1 MVNQAIERQRRHLV
15 GNLLAVQAISM
26 RVIVFGVLAAL
37 FLPVVAG
44 AEFYSFEDKNG
55 SVHFVDDPGKIPK
68 EYRKQTRV
76 RKDKYDDLSEEG
88 RAYMLE
94 KDRLENEA
102 VQSRETEQAK
112 RSRSARLEKERLA
125 ELERR
130 RNAFTTPVTILGLQV
145 FVPVVLINGS
155 TEVQA
160 NLLLDTGAT
169 STVITPDVAA
179 RLNIEDFAH
188 TKVRVVG
195 GKVLS
200 ARRTVLTGLRVGP
213 ISRANQPVIIV
224 AQRGGGFGDGLIG
237 MSFLAGLKYTIDFQ
251 KQTINWMP

>member
-1 MVNQAIERQRRHLV
+1 VVYEMIEQQRRYLV
-15 GNLLAVQAISM
+15 ESRLALQTVLL
-26 RVIVFGVLAAL
+26 RVIAFGVLATL

-44 AEFYSFEDKNG
+44 AQFYSFEDKNG
-55 SVHFVDDPGKIPK
+55 AMHFVDDPGKIPK
-68 EYRKQTRV
+68 EYRKQTQV
-76 RKDKYDDLSEEG
+76 RKDKYDDLSEEE

-94 KDRLENEA
+94 KDRLEREA
-102 VQSRETEQAK
+102 AKGRETEQAK

-130 RNAFTTPVTILGLQV
+130 RKAFITPVIISGLQV
-145 FVPVVLINGS
+145 FVPVVLVNGS

-169 STVITPDVAA
+169 STVITPEVAA
-179 RLNIEDFAH
+179 RLNIEEFAH

-213 ISRANQPVIIV
+213 ISRADQPVIIV

-251 KQTINWMP
+251 NQTINWMP